1 MSEST
6 DYSNKHVEFVAPEPT
21 PEEQAEL
28 NDMYAKMDDLHM
40 KPLWNQ
46 IGGLMPNEPDP
57 QAVAHRWDWSE
68 LIKLARRSGELVPVG
83 RGGERRAFGLA
94 TRAWAA
100 RPTSPPPCGP
110 RSSTSPRVRT
120 PRSTA
125 TPRTPSASS
134 SRARACGPSSTAT
147 PFR

>member
-57 QAVAHRWDWSE
+57 QALAHRWDWSE

-83 RGGERRAFGLA
+83 RGGERRAIGLA
-94 TRAWAA
+94 NPGLGGPT
-100 RPTSPPPCGP
+100 TSPPPCRP
-110 RSSTSPRVRT
+110 RSVPRPGENAPEHRL
-120 PRSTA
+120 PERL
-125 TPRTPSASS
+125 PLRH
-134 SRARACGPSSTAT
+134 RGRACGPSSTAT
-147 PFR
+147 PSR

>member
-28 NDMYAKMDDLHM
+28 NEMYGKMDDLHM

-83 RGGERRAFGLA
+83 RGG
-94 TRAWAA
+94 
-100 RPTSPPPCGP
+100 
-110 RSSTSPRVRT
+110 
-120 PRSTA
+120 
-125 TPRTPSASS
+125 
-134 SRARACGPSSTAT
+134 
-147 PFR
+147 